1 MIHDLKKRGVQD
13 ATRINDLDYLEFQY
27 WASRFKITTK
37 VLREAVEAI
46 GPIINNVREFLNKKG
61 YIIAS

>member
-13 ATRINDLDYLEFQY
+13 AVRINNLDKMEFLD
-27 WASRFKITTK
+27 WAARFKVTPK
-37 VLREAVEAI
+37 ALKEAVDAI